1 MEGGAVLEITA
12 LLIFAGA
19 LLVAAGSPGPSIAAL
34 VARVLAGG
42 WRGVLPFIAAMWIGE
57 AIWLTLAVWGLAAIA
72 ESLQLLFTI
81 IKYLGVAYLAYL
93 AWRMWT
99 APVAVDAEILPKAR
113 SAWRMFAAGMAVTLG
128 NPKIMVFYLALLPAI
143 IDLKGVTVV
152 GWLEL
157 TATMVVV
164 LAAIDLAWAGLA
176 AQARRVLRSPRA
188 VRAANRVSAGVMA
201 GAAAAIATR

>member
-1 MEGGAVLEITA
+1 MEITA